1 MKHYLLKQKSHS
13 KAPDFEMELDAK
25 DKTEAISKF
34 WESLSNKQKAGFYDK
49 EGLAKFVGAIK
60 PYRKV
65 GTRPTLVN
73 ELTCERMLVSIANNL
88 RQAREQRTYI
98 ALEEI
103 AEAIKEGLRDETK
116 LLKKLL

>member
-13 KAPDFEMELDAK
+13 QAPDFEMELDAK

-34 WESLSNKQKAGFYDK
+34 WESLSNKQKEGFYDK
-49 EGLAKFVGAIK
+49 KGLSQFVGAIK
-60 PYRKV
+60 PYKKI
-65 GTRPTLVN
+65 GIRPNVTKEMTLMPIV
-73 ELTCERMLVSIANNL
+73 RSL
-88 RQAREQRTYI
+88 RIAREQRTYI

-103 AEAIKEGLRDETK
+103 AEAIKEGLGDETK

>member
-13 KAPDFEMELDAK
+13 QAPDFEMELDAK
-25 DKTEAISKF
+25 DKTEAVSSF
-34 WESLSNKQKAGFYDK
+34 WKNLTNEQKAGFYDK

>member
-34 WESLSNKQKAGFYDK
+34 WESLSNKNKEAFYDK
-49 EGLAKFVGAIK
+49 KGLSQFVGAIK
-60 PYRKV
+60 PYRRV

-103 AEAIKEGLRDETK
+103 AEAIKEGLGDETK